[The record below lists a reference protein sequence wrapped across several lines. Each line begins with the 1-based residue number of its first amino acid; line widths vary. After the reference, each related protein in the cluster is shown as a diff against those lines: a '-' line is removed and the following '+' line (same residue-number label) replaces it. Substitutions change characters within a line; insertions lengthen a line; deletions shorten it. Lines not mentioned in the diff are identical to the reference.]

1 MFRKLLIGLGAISLS
16 IFLSGCSFKKAPAAL
31 QINTNPPANVFVDG
45 KVLGKTPFQSSE
57 MQAGE
62 ITVKLIPESTEEP
75 LSSWE
80 SKITLNSG
88 VLTLIERELA
98 YSEESSSGQIL
109 TLEKSKDKEKAA
121 LTVISNPDGALIHI
135 DGEAKGFTPITIDQI
150 GVGDHQIVLSKDGY
164 IEKSIRA
171 RAVAGFK
178 LVVNAKLGQ
187 EASSES
193 SATPSGTPSGTP
205 APSAKPSV
213 KPSAKPSAAESSDS
227 SSTTIE
233 IKETPTGWLRV
244 RKEASTVAVEVGKVN
259 PGDTFEILEE
269 ENGWYK
275 IEYEEDS
282 EGWISGQYAK
292 KI

>member
-1 MFRKLLIGLGAISLS
+1 MFRKLLTGFGLLSLS
-16 IFLSGCSFKKAPAAL
+16 VFLSGCSFKKTPAAL
-31 QINTNPPANVFVDG
+31 QINTNPPANVFIDG

-57 MQAGE
+57 MQSGE
-62 ITVKLIPESTEEP
+62 ITVKLIPESTDEP

-80 SKITLNSG
+80 GKITLNSG

-109 TLEKSKDKEKAA
+109 TLEKSKDKEKAS

-135 DGEAKGFTPITIDQI
+135 DGEAKGFTPITIDQV
-150 GVGDHQIVLSKDGY
+150 GTGDHQIVLSKDGY
-164 IEKSIRA
+164 LEKSIRA

-178 LVVNAKLGQ
+178 LLVNAKMG
-187 EASSES
+187 EETDFSDT
-193 SATPSGTPSGTP
+193 SAATESGTP
-205 APSAKPSV
+205 APSGKPTTA
-213 KPSAKPSAAESSDS
+213 PGS
-227 SSTTIE
+227 SSSSSITIE

-244 RKEASTVAVEVGKVN
+244 RKEASTASAEVGKVN
-259 PGDTFEILEE
+259 PGEKYEVLEE
-269 ENGWYK
+269 KNGWYK

-282 EGWISGQYAK
+282 EGWISGQYAQ